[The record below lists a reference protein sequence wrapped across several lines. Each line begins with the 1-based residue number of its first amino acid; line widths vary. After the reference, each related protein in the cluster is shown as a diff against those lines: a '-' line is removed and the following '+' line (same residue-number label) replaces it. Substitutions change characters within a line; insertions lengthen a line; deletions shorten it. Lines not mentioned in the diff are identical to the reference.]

1 MKKINSLLFTLLF
14 TSILVAQGNGYLG
27 ISMEKSEVE
36 GVRISEILENGSAKT
51 YGLKQNDIILEVNGI
66 VVNTATELKKEI
78 TTKNWGET
86 VELLLRRN
94 GHSQLVK
101 VTLGNRAKK
110 VTYQVK
116 RKKINNQYEW
126 NFDNNTW
133 ITVEDGKAKKMVK
146 LREDGSKVVQVI
158 TEGGTLPQEFSDL
171 SDKMEIIEAIDAR
184 NAGKRFYPSITVYI
198 KTYAA
203 STKIKKNINPQL
215 NVELKAFPNPSLG
228 MFKFTFKLDN
238 SANKNVTWEV
248 IDIKGKK
255 VVSHSLNNF
264 EGNITQSIDLTAQSA
279 GVYLLKV
286 IHNNELYTEK
296 LVVK

>member
-1 MKKINSLLFTLLF
+1 MKKINSLLFTLF
-14 TSILVAQGNGYLG
+14 VTSMLIAQGNGYLG
-27 ISMEKSEVE
+27 ISMEKSETG

-66 VVNTATELKKEI
+66 VVHTATELKKEI

-86 VELLLRRN
+86 VELLFMRN
-94 GHSQLVK
+94 GQSQSVK

-110 VTYQVK
+110 VTYHVK
-116 RKKINNQYEW
+116 RKKINSQYEW
-126 NFDNNTW
+126 NFDNKTW
-133 ITVEDGKAKKMVK
+133 IMVENGKAKKMVK
-146 LREDGSKVVQVI
+146 LKEDGSKVIQVI
-158 TEGGTLPQEFSDL
+158 VEGKPLPQEFSDL
-171 SDKMEIIEAIDAR
+171 SDKMEIIEAIDVR

-198 KTYAA
+198 KTYAV
-203 STKIKKNINPQL
+203 STKIKKKVSPQL

-228 MFKFTFKLDN
+228 VFKFTFKLDN
-238 SANKNVTWEV
+238 SNNKNVTWEV

-255 VVSHSLNNF
+255 VVSHSLHDF
-264 EGNITQSIDLTAQSA
+264 EGNTTQSIDLTAQSA

-286 IHNNELYTEK
+286 IHNDHIYTEK

>member
-110 VTYQVK
+110 VIYQVK

-255 VVSHSLNNF
+255 VASHSLNNF